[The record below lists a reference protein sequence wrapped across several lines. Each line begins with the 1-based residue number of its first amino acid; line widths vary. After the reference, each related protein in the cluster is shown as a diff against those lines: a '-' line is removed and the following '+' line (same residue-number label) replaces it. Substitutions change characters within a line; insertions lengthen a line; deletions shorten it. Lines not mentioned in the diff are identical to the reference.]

1 MFDMTRVFM
10 AMLVQRWKSVRA
22 NDEGATAVEYA
33 VILAL
38 AFVAATAVAAVIV
51 KIVDNRMIGLA

>member
-1 MFDMTRVFM
+1 MSDMTRVFV
-10 AMLVQRWKSVRA
+10 AMLVQRWNAVRA
-22 NDEGATAVEYA
+22 SDEGATAVEYA